1 MSSRKRLQYT
11 FFTKIFT
18 AFALLVAAL
27 MALCGVAFDKSM
39 QRYAEE
45 RIGEARLS
53 NQARLEKYMQELTG
67 SLQRDALNLSQI
79 LAQSEI
85 SSKSAAIGELREAQ
99 SKLSAANRTNT
110 MLLSM
115 YLYLEEPGY
124 VVTSYNGCYRLESF
138 LDQEWLA
145 PYQSLDSIDNLSL
158 IHI

>member
-1 MSSRKRLQYT
+1 
-11 FFTKIFT
+11 
-18 AFALLVAAL
+18 
-27 MALCGVAFDKSM
+27 
-39 QRYAEE
+39 
-45 RIGEARLS
+45 
-53 NQARLEKYMQELTG
+53 MQELTG

-138 LDQEWLA
+138 LDQEWLGRLTNLLTVSITVHGC
-145 PYQSLDSIDNLSL
+145 PYEGSILYIVQREKMRVSQF
-158 IHI
+158 